1 MIQCLRI
8 FFSIVL
14 PKKLLHNIQKK
25 AKDLKLEGTV
35 QTTYHEQHADL
46 RIVVCGSKQA
56 IADFIDYLHLEITE
70 KVLLPPE
77 IEPFIKDK
85 DFRGVFR
92 IIE

>member
-1 MIQCLRI
+1 MVQCLRI

-35 QTTYHEQHADL
+35 QTSYHEERADL

-56 IADFIDYLHLEITE
+56 IDDFIDYLHVEISE
-70 KVLLPPE
+70 QAILPLE